1 MSWRE
6 KTMSGNVPPQV
17 VFSQDNVAGA
27 QPLWGIGARLADHA
41 RGPRRSPLAV
51 QRGNRSGPPGPT
63 KAVIVGQLLRNRGQQ
78 AGEHRAGLGCGPFG
92 NHLRDPILVLGGPV
106 DQGPQPG
113 PVRRTLDPGIAE
125 IGQAGADAIGWKL
138 SSGSW
143 WWLSCWA
150 ASATTTDSRSFWS
163 RVAPASSCVWVWPD
177 RERAKTL
184 MPSFAATSPGCMT
197 RHGMRSPKGEQAL
210 RAATVCGRWQAP
222 RGDAD
227 QRDCH

>member
-125 IGQAGADAIGWKL
+125 IGQAG
-138 SSGSW
+138 
-143 WWLSCWA
+143 
-150 ASATTTDSRSFWS
+150 
-163 RVAPASSCVWVWPD
+163 
-177 RERAKTL
+177 
-184 MPSFAATSPGCMT
+184 
-197 RHGMRSPKGEQAL
+197 
-210 RAATVCGRWQAP
+210 CGRHRLEAQLGVLVVAELLGRVRNDNGQQVFLVKGGSSIELRLGVAGSRTSKDLDAVF
-222 RGDAD
+222 RGDFSRMYDAA
-227 QRDCH
+227 RDALAKG